1 VLAVKIARDLPLVE
15 ADVQRVEQILV
26 NLLTNG
32 LRYTPEGGVFS
43 IEADLVSDKFV
54 EVCVRDTGVGIPPD
68 DLPFIFDRFYQGDPS
83 RGRSQEDDGMSG
95 GSGLGLAVVKG
106 LVEAMGRE
114 AAAESTPG
122 EGTCIRFTLRISG
135 N

>member
-1 VLAVKIARDLPLVE
+1 VI
-15 ADVQRVEQILV
+15 
-26 NLLTNG
+26 
-32 LRYTPEGGVFS
+32 S

-83 RGRSQEDDGMSG
+83 RERSQEDDGMSG
-95 GSGLGLAVVKG
+95 GSGLGLAIVKG
-106 LVEAMGRE
+106 MMEAMGGE